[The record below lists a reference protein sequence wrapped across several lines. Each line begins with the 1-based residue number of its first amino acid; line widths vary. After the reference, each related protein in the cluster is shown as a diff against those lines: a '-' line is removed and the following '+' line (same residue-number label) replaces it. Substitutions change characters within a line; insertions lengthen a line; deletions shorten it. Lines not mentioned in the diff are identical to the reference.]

1 MKPSLSFQ
9 FDDARDLRVMMKDE
23 EPWFAATDV
32 CELLTIANTGN
43 ALRRLPE
50 EEKLTIRLADSQKIG
65 RGGAQ
70 SLTYVSEPGLYRLI
84 FRSDKAEAKQFQDW
98 VFHEVLPAIRKTGRF
113 DVAEHHRVVFGQP
126 DRLQPFHGWVEEFF
140 PTEQQES
147 FDRHPEWLDEL
158 AKCVRLAASRRFWR
172 EGGRAQDDNG
182 YLLIPARIFR
192 LGLHFWQ
199 QRMSLLLA

>member
-9 FDDARDLRVMMKDE
+9 FDDARDLRVMMQDE
-23 EPWFAATDV
+23 EPWFAAADV
-32 CELLTIANTGN
+32 CELLTIANARDAVG
-43 ALRRLPE
+43 RMPE
-50 EEKLTIRLADSQKIG
+50 DEKMTVGFSDGQKTG

-70 SLTYVSEPGLYRLI
+70 CLTYISEPGLYRLI
-84 FRSDKAEAKQFQDW
+84 FRSNKPEAKKFQDW

-140 PTEQQES
+140 PAPQLET

-158 AKCVRLAASRRFWR
+158 AKCVRVAASRRFWR

-192 LGLHFWQ
+192 LGLQFWHA
-199 QRMSLLLA
+199 RMTPLLA